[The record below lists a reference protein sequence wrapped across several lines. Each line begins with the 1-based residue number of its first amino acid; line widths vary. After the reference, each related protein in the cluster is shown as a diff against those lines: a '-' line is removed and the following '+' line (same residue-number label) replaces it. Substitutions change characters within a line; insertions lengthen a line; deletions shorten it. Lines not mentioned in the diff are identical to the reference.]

1 MPRRRIQRLNEQ
13 LKREISRIL
22 RREVRDPRVGTVTV
36 TGVEVSSDVSVA
48 RVFVRSLGDE
58 DEQEATMEGLH
69 AAAAHVRSELG
80 KSLHLRHIPEIRFQ
94 RDRTLEKARRIEA
107 ILDEVRP
114 DGGWEEGEGERGG
127 GVDVPGDERGS
138 GG

>member
-22 RREVRDPRVGTVTV
+22 RREVRDPRVRMVTV

-48 RVFVRSLGDE
+48 RVFVRSLGDDE
-58 DEQEATMEGLH
+58 EQEETMAGLH

-80 KSLHLRHIPEIRFQ
+80 KSLHLRHIPEVRFQ
-94 RDRTLEKARRIEA
+94 RDRTLEKAQRIEA

-114 DGGWEEGEGERGG
+114 EEGWDAEEGEEGA
-127 GVDVPGDERGS
+127 DPGDDRGS
-138 GG
+138 RG